1 MTWKKRFLSKTP
13 FERKKDPR
21 VEKYVEENWRNQE
34 PTGVEKAVMGLK
46 DLGRKAWHETPLGG
60 KIFMGGVGAL
70 AAGQAI
76 KRAIQS
82 PVSAAIGAAP
92 AIGGYLAAKAII
104 KGVKKRRARKEAE
117 KLIAQQEQQAVKEQT
132 YSQMFGKEREKR
144 IAEEYRRSRGK

>member
-1 MTWKKRFLSKTP
+1 MTWKKRFLSKSP
-13 FERKKDPR
+13 FERRRDPR

-34 PTGVEKAVMGLK
+34 PTGVEKAVQGVK
-46 DLGRKAWHETPLGG
+46 GLGRHMWDNAGLGG
-60 KIFMGGVGAL
+60 KIAIGGVGGL
-70 AAGQAI
+70 MAAQAVRRAI
-76 KRAIQS
+76 KA
-82 PVSAAIGAAP
+82 PVAAAIGVAP

-132 YSQMFGKEREKR
+132 YSEMFGKEREKR